1 MSNLRSRIGGELA
14 PSMQQFGSSVELD
27 SRLVEEDI
35 AGSKAHATMLGET
48 GIITPEVA
56 TALVAGLEEI
66 RNEWQRGEFSPGEEF
81 EDIHMAVEARLVEKL
96 GPMGGSLHAARSRND
111 QIATD
116 LRLWLRHKIQSLDGA
131 VAALMEAILSRVET
145 DGEVL
150 IPGFTHLQR
159 GQPILLG
166 HHLLAH
172 AWALSRDRERLVGAL
187 RRVDQCPLGSCAMAG
202 TSFPI
207 DRDRTAEL
215 LGFASVM
222 ENAMDAVS
230 ARDHVIETVSAL
242 GILALHLSRMAEELV
257 VWSSSEFRLVVLD
270 GAYASSSSIMP
281 QKRNPDAA
289 ELVRG
294 RSGRSVGALTGLLV
308 LVKGLPL
315 AYNRD
320 LQEERVHLYAA
331 VDNALSCL
339 EILRGVYSTL
349 QVERNRYRK
358 ALVGDPSLS
367 TELADHLVGTGL
379 PFRDSHDRVAS
390 LMARLEEEGRGL
402 EDLEPDE
409 VAALDPGL
417 TPAALAAI
425 LDPERAARR
434 KSSRG
439 GSSPEELTR
448 QISLL
453 REGLGGRTPGTQVG

>member
-1 MSNLRSRIGGELA
+1 
-14 PSMQQFGSSVELD
+14 
-27 SRLVEEDI
+27 
-35 AGSKAHATMLGET
+35 
-48 GIITPEVA
+48 
-56 TALVAGLEEI
+56 
-66 RNEWQRGEFSPGEEF
+66 
-81 EDIHMAVEARLVEKL
+81 
-96 GPMGGSLHAARSRND
+96 
-111 QIATD
+111 
-116 LRLWLRHKIQSLDGA
+116 
-131 VAALMEAILSRVET
+131 
-145 DGEVL
+145 
-150 IPGFTHLQR
+150 
-159 GQPILLG
+159 
-166 HHLLAH
+166 
-172 AWALSRDRERLVGAL
+172 
-187 RRVDQCPLGSCAMAG
+187 MAG

-230 ARDHVIETVSAL
+230 ARDHVIEVVSAL

-331 VDNALSCL
+331 VDNAQSCL

-349 QVERNRYRK
+349 QVDRNRYRK
-358 ALVGDPSLS
+358 TLVGDPSLA

-390 LMARLEEEGRGL
+390 LMARLEKEGRSL
-402 EDLEPDE
+402 EELEPDE
-409 VAALDPGL
+409 VAGLDPGL

-434 KSSRG
+434 KGSRG

-453 REGLGGRTPGTQVG
+453 RKGLADPM